1 MTIPTTQNEKGRDS
15 CQSATQTTRGNDTA
29 PSAPG
34 PCFLDVHRSAS
45 ERLRV
50 QFRQYRGR
58 EFLDVR
64 CYYLADDG
72 EYRPSQKGVTLNPS
86 QLAELVQALMIA
98 GRAFDTKEMR

>member
-15 CQSATQTTRGNDTA
+15 GKSATQTTRGNDTA
-29 PSAPG
+29 ASEPG
-34 PCFLDVHRSAS
+34 ACFLDVHRSAS

-50 QFRQYRGR
+50 QLRQYRGR

-64 CYYLADDG
+64 CWYLADNG

-98 GRAFDTKEMR
+98 GRAFDAKGVN